1 MQIEEAADIVWAT
14 RAAGKRSPVAL
25 REELTFD
32 DAYLVQADVTRRIV
46 ASGARVTGWKIA
58 GNSDRFRTTY
68 PGAEPMRGPLFDTG
82 FVASGTVVDL
92 APLSVLPRLESE
104 LCFRI
109 DRPLAGDVSRD
120 DVLGAIGAVSAA
132 YEMPCV
138 MKADGVDVI
147 AAGALDLPACIADH
161 VNNLGYVMGDTLE
174 PYPDDFVLAA
184 VFADERCN
192 GEPSQSGVIRVS
204 VDDLI
209 DSIVWLAGHLARFG
223 EQIDAGQLV
232 LGGNCL
238 HAAVHVA
245 AGDRWETTFSGVG
258 SVSIEFR

>member
-1 MQIEEAADIVWAT
+1 MEIDEAADIVWSV
-14 RAAGKRSPVAL
+14 RQAGRRSPAELRDAL
-25 REELTFD
+25 TVDE
-32 DAYLVQADVTRRIV
+32 AYRVQAEVTRRIL
-46 ASGARVTGWKIA
+46 AGGARLTGWKIA

-82 FVASGTVVDL
+82 FVASGTVIDL

-109 DRPLAGDVSRD
+109 DRPLAGTVSRD
-120 DVLGAIGAVSAA
+120 DVVAAVGAVWAA

-138 MKADGVDVI
+138 MKADGVDVV

-161 VNNLGYVMGDTLE
+161 VNNLGYVLGDVLE
-174 PYPDDFVLAA
+174 PYPADFPLAD
-184 VFADERCN
+184 VFAEERCN
-192 GEPSQSGVIRVS
+192 GELSQSGVIRES
-204 VDDLI
+204 VDDLL
-209 DSIVWLAGHLARFG
+209 DSIAWLAAHLARSG
-223 EQIDAGQLV
+223 DSIEAGQLV

-245 AGDRWETTFSGVG
+245 PGEGWETTFSGVG